1 MKMDLVLRLR
11 ELRRLSGLSQEE
23 VARRSGVGVKTLS
36 SFETGV
42 RIESLKVSQLRSIL
56 RVYGVSE
63 SQFFASDLETSLGD
77 DGNTKLNPR
86 SDKLNA
92 LPVHV
97 RQALI
102 ERFEL
107 MIESALL
114 AVKDHLT
121 SARAINP
128 AQPGYRSFSP

>member
-1 MKMDLVLRLR
+1 MDLVLRLR
-11 ELRRLSGLSQEE
+11 ELRRLSGLCQVE
-23 VARRSGVGVKTLS
+23 VARRSGVGAKTLS
-36 SFETGV
+36 TFESGA
-42 RIESLKVSQLRSIL
+42 RIDSMKVSQLRSIL
-56 RVYGVSE
+56 RVYGVTE
-63 SQFFASDLETSLGD
+63 AQFFASDLETSLGD
-77 DGNTKLNPR
+77 DGNTKLIPR

-97 RQALI
+97 RRALI

-114 AVKDHLT
+114 AVKDHVAST
-121 SARAINP
+121 RAINP

>member
-1 MKMDLVLRLR
+1 MDLVLRLR

-56 RVYGVSE
+56 RAYGVTE
-63 SQFFASDLETSLGD
+63 AHFFGSDLETTLANDADAKPVPGAEKLKSL
-77 DGNTKLNPR
+77 PI
-86 SDKLNA
+86 
-92 LPVHV
+92 HV
-97 RQALI
+97 RRALI

-107 MIESALL
+107 MIDTALVTL
-114 AVKDHLT
+114 GHEPFAVRSGHPLE
-121 SARAINP
+121 ARSRPFAP
-128 AQPGYRSFSP
+128 

>member
-1 MKMDLVLRLR
+1 MDIVLRLR

-23 VARRSGVGVKTLS
+23 VAHRSGVGVKTLS
-36 SFETGV
+36 SFESGA
-42 RIESLKVSQLRSIL
+42 RIDSVKVSQLQRIL
-56 RVYGVSE
+56 RVYGVTE

-77 DGNTKLNPR
+77 DGNTKPIPR

-97 RQALI
+97 RRALI

-107 MIESALL
+107 MIESA
-114 AVKDHLT
+114 
-121 SARAINP
+121 
-128 AQPGYRSFSP
+128 